1 MQAITGEEAMS
12 RSKLIICAVGS
23 WMAIG
28 CTQAAPTDA
37 PLPLPTTRLSEE
49 LFTAPGDSAP
59 KPQTERARRL
69 KDGQIVRVMAV
80 VHTAEI
86 EQARLAEYKTKNAH
100 VSVFAGRM
108 IGHHAQMKRQA
119 EVLLAN
125 ENIKSSRSSLSVD
138 LARKTKS
145 ILDSLRRARGA
156 EFDNLY
162 AGAQVEQHQIVY
174 DMLDEQLIADARN
187 PLLVTHLE
195 GVRSTI
201 QEHLSESKT
210 LQEAVAAA
218 AVEPV
223 PRPTAA
229 VQP

>member
-1 MQAITGEEAMS
+1 MS
-12 RSKLIICAVGS
+12 RLKLIMCAVGS
-23 WMAIG
+23 WMALG
-28 CTQAAPTDA
+28 CTQAAPADA
-37 PLPLPTTRLSEE
+37 PLPLPTARVSEE
-49 LFTAPGDSAP
+49 LFTAPGDSVS
-59 KPQTERARRL
+59 KPQTERAPRL
-69 KDGQIVRVMAV
+69 RDGQIIRIMAV

-86 EQARLAEYKTKNAH
+86 EQARLAEYKTNNAH

-125 ENIKSSRSSLSVD
+125 ENIKSARSSLSVD
-138 LARKTKS
+138 LSRKTKS
-145 ILDSLRRARGA
+145 ILDSLKRARGA

-162 AGAQVEQHQIVY
+162 AGAQVEQYQIVY
-174 DMLDEQLIADARN
+174 DMLDGQLIADARN
-187 PLLVTHLE
+187 ALLVTHLE

-201 QEHLSESKT
+201 EEHLRDAKT
-210 LQEAVAAA
+210 LQKDVAEAV
-218 AVEPV
+218 VEPA